1 MAKKQPELALSVGVR
16 SERGRRED
24 NQDKMSAFST
34 PLGMVYIVADG
45 MGGYR
50 GGAEASRRVV
60 EGFQRALNNSGPT
73 ENINSKELLQRAAQQ
88 TNAEILAAS
97 NSGDPAIEGMGSTVV
112 LVLLRSTPTGMQMMA
127 AHIGDSRAYLLR
139 EGVLYR
145 ITRDHSMVQRM
156 VDTGL
161 LTPEQAHRHPDS
173 NVLSRAI
180 GKQAAVEI
188 ETGETFALLPGDTV
202 MLCSDGLWGPLT
214 DAQVAEVLGRGT
226 DTQTIADALVDL
238 AFTQGSDDNI
248 TVQVLRFGHR
258 PAHKG
263 AFILGSM
270 GRRRNTT
277 LAPAPPGFVSRY
289 DAAPP
294 RPSSGRRQLKPLD
307 YVFGAL
313 AILLVAALAVIGYQG
328 LRPKFAPHGHP
339 SGASPAPAPVLPAV
353 TPPAATPASSGAS
366 PRPSPATKVKTGTE
380 KKGTPQQLK
389 PAPPPGEL
397 PAGPKPPAPASNTV
411 PATQPTKVPPPP
423 STSSSTKTQEEKH

>member
-16 SERGRRED
+16 SERGLRED

-73 ENINSKELLQRAAQQ
+73 ENVSSKDLLQRAAQQ

-97 NSGDPAIEGMGSTVV
+97 SSGDPAIEGMGSTVV
-112 LVLLRSTPTGMQMMA
+112 LVLLRSTSTGMQMMA

-145 ITRDHSMVQRM
+145 ITRDHSMVQKM
-156 VDTGL
+156 VDAGM

-180 GKQAAVEI
+180 GKQAVVEI
-188 ETGETFALLPGDTV
+188 EAGETFALLPGDTV

-214 DAQVAEVLGRGT
+214 DAQIAEVLGRGS
-226 DTQTIADALVDL
+226 DTQPIADALVGL
-238 AFTQGSDDNI
+238 ALEQGSDDNI

-263 AFILGSM
+263 AFILGSI
-270 GRRRNTT
+270 GRRKHAAP
-277 LAPAPPGFVSRY
+277 APAPPGFVTRY

-294 RPSSGRRQLKPLD
+294 LPSSGRRQWKPLD

-313 AILLVAALAVIGYQG
+313 AILLAAVLVVIGYQG
-328 LRPKFAPHGHP
+328 LRPRFSSHRHPASAAPVQ
-339 SGASPAPAPVLPAV
+339 APAQPAV
-353 TPPAATPASSGAS
+353 TPSPAAPVPSPAS
-366 PRPSPATKVKTGTE
+366 PRPRGAAKAKAGAE
-380 KKGTPQQLK
+380 KKEPGAPLLAPVK
-389 PAPPPGEL
+389 PAPI
-397 PAGPKPPAPASNTV
+397 PPAPASNT
-411 PATQPTKVPPPP
+411 PADASVGH
-423 STSSSTKTQEEKH
+423 TKTP